1 MPAIVPALVQY
12 QLAQEAA
19 SPEQLKLHVYEE
31 WSPPLWA
38 AANGLATGAVGVL
51 LTGMGA
57 DGAQGLLKMRRAGAH
72 TIAQDQGSCV
82 VYGMPRA
89 AVELGAAAQ
98 VLPGSATLVDSR

>member
-1 MPAIVPALVQY
+1 MDPSVPAIVPALVQY

-51 LTGMGA
+51 RSLQAASEAASRT
-57 DGAQGLLKMRRAGAH
+57 
-72 TIAQDQGSCV
+72 QDSIRSREIV
-82 VYGMPRA
+82 T
-89 AVELGAAAQ
+89 
-98 VLPGSATLVDSR
+98 SLV